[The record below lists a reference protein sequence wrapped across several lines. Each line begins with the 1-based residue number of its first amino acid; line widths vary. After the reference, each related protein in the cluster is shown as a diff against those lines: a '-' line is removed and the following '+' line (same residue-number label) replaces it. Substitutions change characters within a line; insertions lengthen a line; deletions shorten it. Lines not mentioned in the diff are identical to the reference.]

1 MMNTVSHH
9 LGTQKKLMFN
19 LNELKKDTTNDNRY
33 ERRLAKLVSQ
43 DREVV
48 QIKGVVE
55 SAVAN
60 IQDGQRSF
68 VIYGEPQS
76 GKTEMMIALTA
87 KLLDVG
93 FKLVVVLLNDS
104 VQLLDQNLERFQ
116 RSGLAPSPKKFSE
129 VLHPEITIGDHP
141 WVIFC
146 KKNSKD
152 LQKLLEKIEGHPNR
166 VVIDDEA
173 DYATPNSKV
182 NQSEKSRI
190 NELTGELIGAE
201 GTYIGVTATPARLD
215 LNKTHQ
221 NQNEHWIDFP
231 PHSNYTGQDKFFP
244 VSIADLSYRLTLLP
258 DAGDDPK
265 YLREALF
272 SFMVNAA
279 YLNVIVNDEE
289 QNYSMLIHTSGK
301 KADHSVDYKQIV
313 KIFEALKD
321 DKNPNNAGYFNRIWE
336 IANERYPEHADDL
349 TKYTFTNRD
358 RTNTVVMN
366 SDKEV
371 NAAENRTATD
381 PTTPFTVVIGGN
393 IVSRG
398 VTFINLIS
406 MFFTRDVKHKLQQ
419 DTYIQRAR
427 MFGSRGKYLKYFEL
441 TIPKNLYLDWQKCFI
456 FHRLSLESR
465 KQDKQSPVWLDG
477 ERITAVASASID
489 KTNVSV
495 DKGEMSFA
503 LFDFEKQSIE
513 DITNLDIK
521 PLQKIKALAEL
532 LGKNCL
538 PGYLINFI
546 ESFCPDGDKSL
557 AVHPP
562 MSMGGYTEKDG
573 EMDKA
578 TIRRTKGFIGSSQM
592 EATKYPDAIHHVNV
606 IYNDTGKARVFYKY
620 EGNIRFLKT
629 AKK

>member
-1 MMNTVSHH
+1 
-9 LGTQKKLMFN
+9 MFN
-19 LNELKKDTTNDNRY
+19 LNELKKETTNDNRY
-33 ERRLAKLVSQ
+33 ERRLAKLVSLSQ
-43 DREVV
+43 QVDC
-48 QIKGVVE
+48 IKGVVE
-55 SAVAN
+55 NAVAN
-60 IQDGQRSF
+60 IQAGQKSF

-93 FKLVVVLLNDS
+93 FKLVIVLLNDS
-104 VQLLDQNLERFQ
+104 VQLLGQNLERFQ
-116 RSGLAPSPKKFSE
+116 RSGLAPLPKKFSE
-129 VLHPEITIGDHP
+129 ILPPEVSIGDHQ

-146 KKNSKD
+146 KKNSSD
-152 LQKLLEKIEGHPNR
+152 LKKLLEKIGGHPNR
-166 VVIDDEA
+166 VIIDDEA

-182 NQSEKSRI
+182 NKNEKSKI
-190 NELTGELIGAE
+190 NKLTEDLIGDQ

-215 LNKTHQ
+215 LNRTHQ

-231 PHSNYTGQDKFFP
+231 PHSNYTGQDLFFP
-244 VSIADLSYRLTLLP
+244 ISTENLPYRLTFLP

-279 YLNVIVNDEE
+279 YLNEVINEAE
-289 QNYSMLIHTSGK
+289 KNYSILIHTSGK
-301 KADHSVDYKQIV
+301 KADHSVDYKNIV

-321 DKNPNNAGYFNRIWE
+321 EKNSNHAGYFKRIWE
-336 IANERYPEHADDL
+336 IAHERYPEHADDI
-349 TKYTFTNRD
+349 TKYIIANRD
-358 RTNTVVMN
+358 RNNPVVMN

-371 NAAENRTATD
+371 NTAENRTATD
-381 PTTPFTVVIGGN
+381 PTAPFTIVIGGN

-398 VTFINLIS
+398 VTFNNLLS

-427 MFGSRGKYLKYFEL
+427 MFGSRGNYLNYFEL
-441 TIPKNLYLDWQKCFI
+441 TIPKHLYLDWQQCFI

-465 KQDKQSPVWLDG
+465 KLNKQSPVWLDG

-489 KTNVSV
+489 NANVLV

-503 LFDFEKQSIE
+503 LFDFDKHKQTIE
-513 DITNLDIK
+513 ETTNQNIK
-521 PLQKIKALAEL
+521 PIQKIKALAEL

-538 PGYLINFI
+538 PGYLINYI
-546 ESFCPDGDKSL
+546 ESFCPAGDKSV

-562 MSMGGYTEKDG
+562 MSMAGYTDKDG

-578 TIRRTKGFIGSSQM
+578 TITRTKGFIGKSQM
-592 EATKYPDAIHHVNV
+592 EVTKYPDAIHHIN
-606 IYNDTGKARVFYKY
+606 IFYNDAGKARVFYKY
-620 EGNIRFLKT
+620 EGSIRFLKT
-629 AKK
+629 GKK